1 MSNLDVTPPVVE
13 ERQIIQAYGG
23 GKFRVAGH
31 EHRGSVIVLPK
42 STLAWGVADVAAIT
56 FDSLAPAVSGD
67 PPTEVVLIGCGSR
80 FIPPV
85 PGIQASLREI
95 GVALEWMDTG
105 AACRTFNVL
114 LAEERR
120 IAAALIAVD

>member
-1 MSNLDVTPPVVE
+1 MSNLDVTPLVVE
-13 ERQIIQAYGG
+13 GRQLIEAYGG
-23 GKFRVAGH
+23 GGFRVAGRV
-31 EHRGSVIVLPK
+31 HRGSVIVLPE
-42 STLAWGVADVAAIT
+42 STLAWGVADAVAIT
-56 FDSLAPAVSGD
+56 VDSLAPAVSAD
-67 PPTEVVLIGCGSR
+67 PPAEVVLIGCGSR
-80 FIPPV
+80 FVPPV
-85 PGIQASLREI
+85 REIRASLREI

>member
-1 MSNLDVTPPVVE
+1 MSNLDVTPLVVE
-13 ERQIIQAYGG
+13 GRQLIEAYGG
-23 GKFRVAGH
+23 GGFRVAGRV
-31 EHRGSVIVLPK
+31 HRGSVIVLPE
-42 STLAWGVADVAAIT
+42 STLAWGVADAVAIT
-56 FDSLAPAVSGD
+56 VDSLAPAVSAD
-67 PPTEVVLIGCGSR
+67 PPAEVVLIGCGSR
-80 FIPPV
+80 FVPPARE
-85 PGIQASLREI
+85 IRASLREI